1 MSKGKY
7 VKRTFPLAGLHCAG
21 CAARVEKILNAQ
33 TGVVAASVN
42 LAASTAAVE
51 YDTMQTSPER
61 LRQAVQEG
69 GYDMLADSDDDTP
82 DELERMNR
90 ERYRDLKR
98 RAFWAVVL
106 AIPVVVIGM
115 FFMDM
120 PYGGAIMALLS
131 APVVFWLGRGFF
143 VNAWQQLRHR
153 SATMDTLVALSTGI
167 AYLFS
172 LFNLVFP
179 EFWLSRG
186 VEPHVYFE
194 AAAVIIAF
202 ILLGRTLEEKAKGD
216 TTASLKKLI
225 GLQPKNAIV
234 VAADG
239 TQTEIPIS
247 RIRVGD
253 LLAVRPGEKIA
264 VDGAVCEGDS
274 YVDESMLSGEPL
286 PVHKEP
292 GTKVFAG
299 TINQKG
305 SFHFRAEKV
314 GAATMLAQIIRMVQE
329 AQGSKAPVQ
338 KLADKIAGIFVPAI
352 IGIALLSF
360 VLWLVFDPSGGLTH
374 GILAAVTVLVIA
386 CPCALGLATPTALMV
401 GIGKAADHHIL
412 IKDAVALEQMRKVN
426 VVVLDKTGTLTEG
439 HPTAT
444 GWLWA
449 QPQEP
454 HFKNVLLAAELKSE
468 HPLAGAIVAALQ
480 EEEEIK
486 PATLDSFESITGKG
500 IKVSYQGR
508 TYWVGSHKLLKDFGV
523 IVSDVMADM
532 LVRYES
538 DGNGI
543 IYFGCEN
550 ELLAIIAVSDPI
562 KATSAEAVKELKR
575 QGIDICMLT
584 GDGQRTALAVSSRLG
599 IERFVADAL
608 PDAKAEFIREL
619 QLQGKK
625 VAMVG
630 DGINDSQALALAD
643 VSIAMGK
650 GTDIAMDV
658 AMVTLMTSDLLL
670 LPKAFQLS
678 KQTVKLIHQN
688 LFWAFIYNLI
698 GIPIAAGVLFPL
710 NGLLLNPML
719 ASAAMAFSSVSV
731 VLNSLSLGRRSL

>member
-153 SATMDTLVALSTGI
+153 TATMDTLVALSTGI

-194 AAAVIIAF
+194 AAAVIVAF

-305 SFHFRAEKV
+305 SFRFRAEKV

-374 GILAAVTVLVIA
+374 GILATVTVLVIA

-439 HPTAT
+439 HPTVA

-449 QPQEP
+449 QPQGG
-454 HFKNVLLAAELKSE
+454 HYKDILLAAELKSE
-468 HPLAGAIVAALQ
+468 HPLAGAIVTALQ
-480 EEEEIK
+480 EQENIV
-486 PATLDSFESITGKG
+486 PATLDGFESITGKG
-500 IKVSYQGR
+500 IKVTYQGAE
-508 TYWVGSHKLLKDFGV
+508 YWAGSHKLLKDYHATLT
-523 IVSDVMADM
+523 DVLGEM
-532 LVRYES
+532 LAQYES
-538 DGNGI
+538 DGCSI
-543 IYFGCEN
+543 VYFGRKD
-550 ELLAIIAVSDPI
+550 ELLAIVAIKDQI
-562 KATSAEAVKELKR
+562 KATSAEAVRELR
-575 QGIDICMLT
+575 TQGIEVYMLT
-584 GDGQRTALAVSSRLG
+584 GDGERTASAVAGRLG
-599 IERFVADAL
+599 NIQYIADAL
-608 PDAKAEFIREL
+608 PDDKEEFVRQL
-619 QLQGKK
+619 QLQRKT

-630 DGINDSQALALAD
+630 DGINDSQALACAD

-670 LPKAFQLS
+670 LPKAFNLS
-678 KQTVKLIHQN
+678 RQTVRLIHQN

-698 GIPIAAGVLFPL
+698 GIPIAAGLLYPI

-731 VLNSLSLGRRSL
+731 VLNSLRLRY

>member
-1 MSKGKY
+1 MC
-7 VKRTFPLAGLHCAG
+7 RTCG
-21 CAARVEKILNAQ
+21 KILNAQ

-153 SATMDTLVALSTGI
+153 TATMDTLVALSTGI

-194 AAAVIIAF
+194 AAAVIVAF

-305 SFHFRAEKV
+305 SFRFRAEKV

-374 GILAAVTVLVIA
+374 GILATVTVLVIA
-386 CPCALGLATPTALMV
+386 CPCALGLATPTAVMV
-401 GIGKAADHHIL
+401 GIGKGAEKGIL
-412 IKDAVALEQMRKVN
+412 IRDAVSLETAGKIDT
-426 VVVLDKTGTLTEG
+426 VVMDKTGTLTEG
-439 HPTAT
+439 KPVVTDIV
-444 GWLWA
+444 WA
-449 QPQEP
+449 NGDDRAKAVFFSLE
-454 HFKNVLLAAELKSE
+454 KLSE
-468 HPLAGAIVAALQ
+468 HPLADAVVHYFAGV
-480 EEEEIK
+480 
-486 PATLDSFESITGKG
+486 PTLNVERFGSLTGKG
-500 IKVSYQGR
+500 IEGTVDG
-508 TYWVGSHKLLKDFGV
+508 
-523 IVSDVMADM
+523 
-532 LVRYES
+532 VRYFAGSRRLLDEQ
-538 DGNGI
+538 GI
-543 IYFGCEN
+543 VVGK
-550 ELLAIIAVSDPI
+550 ELNIEAQRL
-562 KATSAEAVKELKR
+562 SAEAKSIVWFADSE
-575 QGIDICMLT
+575 Q
-584 GDGQRTALAVSSRLG
+584 ALAVARSPTASR
-599 IERFVADAL
+599 
-608 PDAKAEFIREL
+608 
-619 QLQGKK
+619 
-625 VAMVG
+625 
-630 DGINDSQALALAD
+630 
-643 VSIAMGK
+643 IA
-650 GTDIAMDV
+650 
-658 AMVTLMTSDLLL
+658 
-670 LPKAFQLS
+670 P
-678 KQTVKLIHQN
+678 
-688 LFWAFIYNLI
+688 
-698 GIPIAAGVLFPL
+698 
-710 NGLLLNPML
+710 
-719 ASAAMAFSSVSV
+719 
-731 VLNSLSLGRRSL
+731 

>member
-1 MSKGKY
+1 
-7 VKRTFPLAGLHCAG
+7 
-21 CAARVEKILNAQ
+21 
-33 TGVVAASVN
+33 
-42 LAASTAAVE
+42 
-51 YDTMQTSPER
+51 MQTSPER

-153 SATMDTLVALSTGI
+153 TATMDTLVALSTGI

-194 AAAVIIAF
+194 AAAVIVAF

-305 SFHFRAEKV
+305 SFRFRAEKV

-374 GILAAVTVLVIA
+374 GILATVTVLVIA
-386 CPCALGLATPTALMV
+386 CPCALGLATPTAVMV
-401 GIGKAADHHIL
+401 GIGKGP
-412 IKDAVALEQMRKVN
+412 RK
-426 VVVLDKTGTLTEG
+426 
-439 HPTAT
+439 
-444 GWLWA
+444 
-449 QPQEP
+449 
-454 HFKNVLLAAELKSE
+454 
-468 HPLAGAIVAALQ
+468 
-480 EEEEIK
+480 
-486 PATLDSFESITGKG
+486 
-500 IKVSYQGR
+500 
-508 TYWVGSHKLLKDFGV
+508 
-523 IVSDVMADM
+523 
-532 LVRYES
+532 
-538 DGNGI
+538 
-543 IYFGCEN
+543 
-550 ELLAIIAVSDPI
+550 
-562 KATSAEAVKELKR
+562 
-575 QGIDICMLT
+575 
-584 GDGQRTALAVSSRLG
+584 
-599 IERFVADAL
+599 
-608 PDAKAEFIREL
+608 EF
-619 QLQGKK
+619 
-625 VAMVG
+625 
-630 DGINDSQALALAD
+630 
-643 VSIAMGK
+643 
-650 GTDIAMDV
+650 
-658 AMVTLMTSDLLL
+658 
-670 LPKAFQLS
+670 
-678 KQTVKLIHQN
+678 
-688 LFWAFIYNLI
+688 
-698 GIPIAAGVLFPL
+698 
-710 NGLLLNPML
+710 
-719 ASAAMAFSSVSV
+719 
-731 VLNSLSLGRRSL
+731 